1 MEQLFLGWQDKVAV
15 AVLMYAR
22 ITPIFMI
29 VPVLNTSVLAN
40 MQIRNAIIFAMI
52 AGLWPVL
59 GTEGPDLGTDLLAYA
74 ALILK
79 EVVVG
84 MSVGFV
90 LALPFWIFN
99 AMGSYIDIARGA
111 SMGSMLDMTS
121 GQESTEVEHF
131 VGFCVCVVYL
141 ELGGFTLILETLI
154 GSYQQIG
161 LHQQVRVNFDQ
172 IASFLSLI
180 FGQGFVLAAP
190 VLLTLLMLEALLG
203 LLSRFTPQLSAFSVA
218 MTVKTSLA
226 LCVLSLYFWQFM
238 PERLM
243 QLAHTYAHW
252 QVLDVLVNK

>member
-29 VPVLNTSVLAN
+29 VPVLNSSVLAN
-40 MQIRNAIIFAMI
+40 MQIRNAIIFAI
-52 AGLWPVL
+52 IVGLWPVL
-59 GTEGPDLGTDLLAYA
+59 ATEGPDLGGDLLAYA

-121 GQESTEVEHF
+121 GQESTEVENF
-131 VGFCVCVVYL
+131 FGFCVCVVYL
-141 ELGGFTLILETLI
+141 ELGGFTLVLEALI
-154 GSYQQIG
+154 GSYHQIG
-161 LHQQVRVNFDQ
+161 LHQQARVNFDQ

-243 QLAHTYAHW
+243 QLAQTYAHW
-252 QVLDVLVNK
+252 QVLDSLVTK